1 MLGLRPHVWPPEPEE
16 EASGFRSRTEL
27 GQDEA
32 PSRQTWSLAPESN
45 SKAGVRA
52 GAGEGCCS
60 GGVTTLF
67 DFVGWERWERG

>member
-1 MLGLRPHVWPPEPEE
+1 MMREISSGYYGGTKQGPLLLGC
-16 EASGFRSRTEL
+16 G
-27 GQDEA
+27 GGDEA

-60 GGVTTLF
+60 GSVMALF